1 VPWDDWIRTIEIE
14 PSIYAADFAHLGD
27 QVDVLLRAG
36 ARVFHYD
43 VGDGQFVPP
52 ITIGPIVLKD
62 IAGAIHEGGG
72 AVDVHMMTVSPEHHF
87 VELAEAGADSVT
99 VHLEACPNLAEV
111 VHLAREQELEVGL
124 AFKPETAVARAV
136 GAAHE
141 LDVDIVL
148 CMSIEPGYSGQE
160 FMPEALPRLAE
171 LRRLLRP
178 GIHVQ
183 VDGGIGNDTVRPAH
197 DAGADLLVAGT
208 AIFAREDLP
217 RAYRRLVQ
225 ALA

>member
-1 VPWDDWIRTIEIE
+1 VPWQDWIRTVEIE
-14 PSIYAADFAHLGD
+14 PSIYAANFARLGEE
-27 QVDVLLRAG
+27 VDVLLRAG

-62 IAGAIHEGGG
+62 IAPQIHEAGGV
-72 AVDVHMMTVSPEHHF
+72 VDVHMMTVTPERHF
-87 VELAEAGADSVT
+87 AELARAGADSVT
-99 VHLEACPNLAEV
+99 VHVEACPNLAEV
-111 VHLAREQELEVGL
+111 VRVAREQELEVGI
-124 AFKPETAVARAV
+124 AFKPETAVAPV
-136 GAAHE
+136 VDAAHE
-141 LDVDIVL
+141 LDVDLVL

-160 FMPEALPRLAE
+160 FMPEALPRIRE
-171 LRRLLRP
+171 LRGLLRP

-208 AIFAREDLP
+208 AIFGREDLP

>member
-1 VPWDDWIRTIEIE
+1 MPWSDWVRTIEIE
-14 PSIYAADFAHLGD
+14 PSIYAADFSRLGE

-36 ARVFHYD
+36 SRVFHYD

-62 IAGAIHEGGG
+62 VAPAIHAAGGV
-72 AVDVHMMTVSPEHHF
+72 VDVHLMTVSPERHF
-87 VELAEAGADSVT
+87 AELAQAGADSVT
-99 VHLEACPNLAEV
+99 VHFEACPNLTEV
-111 VHLAREQELEVGL
+111 VRLAREQELEVGL
-124 AFKPETAVARAV
+124 AFKPETDIGPVAE
-136 GAAHE
+136 AAHD

-160 FMPEALPRLAE
+160 FMPEALPRIVE

-178 GIHVQ
+178 ELHVQ
-183 VDGGIGNDTVRPAH
+183 VDGGIGPETVRAAH
-197 DAGADLLVAGT
+197 DAGADLFVAGT
-208 AIFAREDLP
+208 AIFGREDLP